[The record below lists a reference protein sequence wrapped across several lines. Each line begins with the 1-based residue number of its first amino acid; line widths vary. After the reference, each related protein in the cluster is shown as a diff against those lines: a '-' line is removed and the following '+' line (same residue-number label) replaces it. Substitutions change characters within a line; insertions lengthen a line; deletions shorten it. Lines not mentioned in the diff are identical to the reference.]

1 MLCSYR
7 VCQILLQGIPSV
19 ESEEELVWLRQS
31 CIGSATKELK
41 CLLTLCLAVVTAFLF
56 FFFSLLSELLVWH
69 GIWPQVQLLS
79 TARLSYK
86 SHESVI
92 TEVGHWNFQSFS
104 CDAVVSICDWSWS
117 TIQVKR
123 AKHWISLNNI
133 CWTILLFCYMAVL
146 LDFRVSG
153 QLARFSGL

>member
-56 FFFSLLSELLVWH
+56 FFFFLSSVNYWYDMEYDLKYSYY
-69 GIWPQVQLLS
+69 QLLDCL
-79 TARLSYK
+79 TK
-86 SHESVI
+86 
-92 TEVGHWNFQSFS
+92 
-104 CDAVVSICDWSWS
+104 AV
-117 TIQVKR
+117 K
-123 AKHWISLNNI
+123 
-133 CWTILLFCYMAVL
+133 VL
-146 LDFRVSG
+146 
-153 QLARFSGL
+153 